1 MTKQKSCVV
10 SLGPTTLFQNP
21 FSLFPRET
29 QGAWD
34 VTFILMSVSLITEI
48 PGLHVSKSECC
59 GAVFAAP
66 ISSEDLPES
75 QENIFRRTS
84 LTHLLEQGKPS
95 LADFQLPAHESWQWL
110 WHSHR
115 EVCCLSVWQ
124 KELPQ
129 WLSGLF
135 WSAVITATE
144 ILGNCRENEMHFTLE
159 LNLE

>member
-10 SLGPTTLFQNP
+10 CLGPTTLFQNP

-115 EVCCLSVWQ
+115 EALLSACLTKRAATVAVRFVLECCNYSYWDPG
-124 KELPQ
+124 EL
-129 WLSGLF
+129 
-135 WSAVITATE
+135 
-144 ILGNCRENEMHFTLE
+144 
-159 LNLE
+159 